1 MPLTIDPKE
10 FVNRRQR
17 LAEKMPDYSALVLFS
32 GVLKTRSGD
41 DKYPF
46 SPNRSFYYLT
56 GIARSKLI
64 LMITKRTGIVTE
76 TLFLQR
82 PNELEAK
89 WTGAV
94 LSDQEARKQSGI
106 EHFDYLDEWLQSF
119 GTFVR
124 RCEGKCS
131 LYLDL
136 YRDQWSDELTPAES
150 FAEEAQKKYRT
161 LQIQDAGPWLKELRM
176 VKSPAE
182 IVEIKRA
189 IAITDEAIRR
199 MWSHSRPGIMEYEL
213 EAHYDFTLKSHG
225 VRELPYLPIIA
236 SGLNATVLH
245 YEDNDQ
251 RTEDGDLVLL
261 DLGAASNYYAADIS
275 RTFPVNG
282 RFTERQ
288 KEIYQLVL
296 EAEIKTIEAVKPG
309 VTLQQLNEVTKQVL
323 TDGLLRLGLIR
334 ESSEL
339 TKYYYH
345 GVSHHLGL
353 DTHDISDYSAVLQPG
368 MVITVEP
375 GLYIEEE
382 TIGIRI
388 EDDVLV
394 TAEGCE
400 VLSSEIP
407 KEIEEVEGLIGKK
420 E

>member
-1 MPLTIDPKE
+1 MTLTMDPKE
-10 FVNRRQR
+10 FFNRRQR
-17 LAEKMPDYSALVLFS
+17 LAEKMPDHSALVLFS

-64 LMITKRTGIVTE
+64 LMITKRAGIVTE

-106 EHFDYLDEWLQSF
+106 EHFDFLDEWLQSF

-161 LQIQDAGPWLKELRM
+161 LQIQDACPWLKEMRM

-225 VRELPYLPIIA
+225 VRELPYMPIIA

-245 YEDNDQ
+245 YEDNNQ
-251 RTEDGDLVLL
+251 RAEDGDLVLL

-282 RFTERQ
+282 RFKERQ

-323 TDGLLRLGLIR
+323 TDGLLRLGLIQ

-368 MVITVEP
+368 MVITIEP

-382 TIGIRI
+382 AIGIRI

-394 TAEGCE
+394 TADGCE
-400 VLSSEIP
+400 VLSSQIP

>member
-17 LAEKMPDYSALVLFS
+17 LAEKMPDHSALVLFS

-136 YRDQWSDELTPAES
+136 YRDQWSDELT
-150 FAEEAQKKYRT
+150 
-161 LQIQDAGPWLKELRM
+161 LLKAL
-176 VKSPAE
+176 P
-182 IVEIKRA
+182 KR
-189 IAITDEAIRR
+189 RR
-199 MWSHSRPGIMEYEL
+199 RS
-213 EAHYDFTLKSHG
+213 T
-225 VRELPYLPIIA
+225 
-236 SGLNATVLH
+236 
-245 YEDNDQ
+245 
-251 RTEDGDLVLL
+251 
-261 DLGAASNYYAADIS
+261 
-275 RTFPVNG
+275 
-282 RFTERQ
+282 
-288 KEIYQLVL
+288 
-296 EAEIKTIEAVKPG
+296 
-309 VTLQQLNEVTKQVL
+309 
-323 TDGLLRLGLIR
+323 
-334 ESSEL
+334 
-339 TKYYYH
+339 
-345 GVSHHLGL
+345 
-353 DTHDISDYSAVLQPG
+353 
-368 MVITVEP
+368 
-375 GLYIEEE
+375 GLYRFK
-382 TIGIRI
+382 TLAHG
-388 EDDVLV
+388 
-394 TAEGCE
+394 
-400 VLSSEIP
+400 
-407 KEIEEVEGLIGKK
+407 
-420 E
+420 